1 MSNNTMKA
9 LILALALLVAG
20 VAVVS
25 AGSPNLMI
33 GTDMGHTDFYLF
45 NMDTDQRIKV
55 DLSKDP
61 LWPGGGALHTIN
73 GKKAYLSVMSSDK
86 DPATFLALQ
95 IDALDWKAG
104 TADVKI
110 TKVMRAA
117 ARPSPAPRRH
127 VGGVHAWPPHT
138 PPPSPPP
145 PCPSR
150 RSGRGGRRC
159 GPCGRRDVGRRRR

>member
-9 LILALALLVAG
+9 LVLAPALLAAG
-20 VAVVS
+20 AAVS

-61 LWPGGGALHTIN
+61 LWPGGGALHTVVSKD
-73 GKKAYLSVMSSDK
+73 GSKAYLSVMSSDK
-86 DPATFLALQ
+86 DPATVLALRINK
-95 IDALDWKAG
+95 IDWNAG

-110 TKVMRAA
+110 AKVLRVAEPGEN
-117 ARPSPAPRRH
+117 PSFLIPTQTDPNQPVTDLWKVTRVYGQQLH
-127 VGGVHAWPPHT
+127 GPTIHPKT
-138 PPPSPPP
+138 
-145 PCPSR
+145 
-150 RSGRGGRRC
+150 RC
-159 GPCGRRDVGRRRR
+159 